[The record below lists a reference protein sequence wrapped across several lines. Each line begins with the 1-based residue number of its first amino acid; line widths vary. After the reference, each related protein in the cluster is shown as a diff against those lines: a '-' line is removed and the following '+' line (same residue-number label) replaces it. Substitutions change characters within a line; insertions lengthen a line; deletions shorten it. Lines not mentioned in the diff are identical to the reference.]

1 MKAQNLIL
9 SLLAAAVIAAAPA
22 AAMAADTEQASRPC
36 PRHMI
41 GCEHGVP
48 HKACP
53 GAEAKL
59 TEEQKAELK
68 AQCEAKRAELKEKRA
83 EHAKKA
89 AERKAQREKL
99 IKEHHAA
106 VAPLHKKLVQ
116 KQMELEALSPNPNA
130 KPEELKA
137 LVAEILSLREEIRTM
152 KGEFRKEMAKIGG
165 PRGKRFHGPEH
176 GLRGER
182 CPRSFHGERGWHGDC
197 APRCP
202 RAEGWHDAHRPGPR
216 HGGCETQR

>member
-22 AAMAADTEQASRPC
+22 AAMAADAEQASRPC

-83 EHAKKA
+83 ELAKKA

-116 KQMELEALSPNPNA
+116 KQMELDVLSPNPNV
-130 KPEELKA
+130 KPDELKA
-137 LVAEILSLREEIRTM
+137 IVAEIVSLRTQLHTLQ
-152 KGEFRKEMAKIGG
+152 KEFRADLAKSGLKCGKPFRGDCG
-165 PRGKRFHGPEH
+165 PRGP
-176 GLRGER
+176 
-182 CPRSFHGERGWHGDC
+182 HGEGWHNGHRPHHPE
-197 APRCP
+197 A
-202 RAEGWHDAHRPGPR
+202 GWHDAPR
-216 HGGCETQR
+216 HGGCPAMR